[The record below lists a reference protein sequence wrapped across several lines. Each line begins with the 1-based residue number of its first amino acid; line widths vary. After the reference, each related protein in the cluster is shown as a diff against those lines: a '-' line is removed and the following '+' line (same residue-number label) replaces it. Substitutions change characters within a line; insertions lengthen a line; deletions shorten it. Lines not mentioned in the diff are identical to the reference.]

1 MEFPGLITIDPDQTD
16 LVDAAARIIGVS
28 FLEEGW
34 TSTNLAALGGDE
46 ALARKREVS
55 RAVIREEVVESA
67 P

>member
-34 TSTNLAALGGDE
+34 TSTYLAALGGDE

-55 RAVIREEVVESA
+55 RAMIREEVVESA